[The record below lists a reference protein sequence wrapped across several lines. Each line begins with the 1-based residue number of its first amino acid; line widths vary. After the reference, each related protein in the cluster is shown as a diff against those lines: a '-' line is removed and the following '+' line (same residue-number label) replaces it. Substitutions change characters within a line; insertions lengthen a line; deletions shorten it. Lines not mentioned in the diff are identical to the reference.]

1 MIFAQQLFHKYRV
14 KRKSQYT
21 EEDKRITNELM
32 DLWHE
37 ASGEEN
43 PTTSNYLYS
52 DPQWNDEWY
61 LVREFMNV
69 IKLKSPT
76 LWEKLKIEFLT
87 TQAGNP
93 MQVTPKQ
100 SQIDPMQPTFSVRT
114 TYYTHAIITCCLYL
128 FTLF

>member
-69 IKLKSPT
+69 IKLKSP
-76 LWEKLKIEFLT
+76 
-87 TQAGNP
+87 
-93 MQVTPKQ
+93 
-100 SQIDPMQPTFSVRT
+100 SVLR
-114 TYYTHAIITCCLYL
+114 CGKN
-128 FTLF
+128 

>member
-43 PTTSNYLYS
+43 PITSNYFYS

-61 LVREFMNV
+61 LVRNYECNKTEMPF
-69 IKLKSPT
+69 SPT
-76 LWEKLKIEFLT
+76 LWKKTE
-87 TQAGNP
+87 N
-93 MQVTPKQ
+93 
-100 SQIDPMQPTFSVRT
+100 
-114 TYYTHAIITCCLYL
+114 
-128 FTLF
+128 

>member
-14 KRKSQYT
+14 KRNSQYT

-61 LVREFMNV
+61 LVRKFMNV
-69 IKLKSPT
+69 IKNEKPFSSTP
-76 LWEKLKIEFLT
+76 LWKKLKGHRRQF
-87 TQAGNP
+87 QAG
-93 MQVTPKQ
+93 
-100 SQIDPMQPTFSVRT
+100 
-114 TYYTHAIITCCLYL
+114 HAKTSPD
-128 FTLF
+128 

>member
-14 KRKSQYT
+14 KRKSRCT
-21 EEDKRITNELM
+21 EEGKRITNELM

-61 LVREFMNV
+61 LVRKFMNELN
-69 IKLKSPT
+69 KK
-76 LWEKLKIEFLT
+76 
-87 TQAGNP
+87 
-93 MQVTPKQ
+93 
-100 SQIDPMQPTFSVRT
+100 
-114 TYYTHAIITCCLYL
+114 
-128 FTLF
+128 

>member
-61 LVREFMNV
+61 LVRHFKVFFFED
-69 IKLKSPT
+69 I
-76 LWEKLKIEFLT
+76 
-87 TQAGNP
+87 
-93 MQVTPKQ
+93 
-100 SQIDPMQPTFSVRT
+100 FSLVPSST
-114 TYYTHAIITCCLYL
+114 GMPE
-128 FTLF
+128 